1 MSFVAEGLGAIAV
14 VLNFIGY
21 RQHDINR
28 YRGISAAAL
37 AFVSAHFF
45 MLGATAAGIGCML
58 ACIRNLVAM
67 RYRHT
72 WIVFLFVALNL
83 LFLAFEWLV
92 LHHGPII
99 LVAYASSLI
108 FTVGTL
114 MLQDA
119 DKLRRWFIS
128 AEVLGLIYALS
139 VGSVFGSVFNVSN
152 LVSIGL
158 KVTEK
163 KSSQQGTK

>member
-1 MSFVAEGLGAIAV
+1 MSFVAEGFGAVAV

-21 RQHDINR
+21 RQQDINR
-28 YRGISAAAL
+28 YRAISAMAL
-37 AFVSAHFF
+37 ACVSVHFF
-45 MLGATAAGIGCML
+45 MLGALAAGIGCLL
-58 ACIRNLVAM
+58 ACIRNIIAM

-72 WIVFLFVALNL
+72 WIVFLFVTLNL
-83 LFLAFEWLV
+83 LSLAYEWFILS
-92 LHHGPII
+92 HGPMI

-128 AEVLGLIYALS
+128 AELLGLVYALS
-139 VGSVFGSVFNVSN
+139 VGSVFGSVFNISN

-158 KVTEK
+158 KMRR
-163 KSSQQGTK
+163 KSD